1 MTKRK
6 YYFSTKDLAI
16 IALLSALGGTLSTYV
31 GYLGN
36 LANHVI
42 GVPFGAG
49 QFLAGLHIIWIML
62 VLGITKK
69 KGTGTLAGFL
79 KGTIELFLGGTH
91 GVVIV
96 VVSSVQ
102 GLLADIFLFSNR
114 AKEEKGI
121 VRYSV
126 AGGISAASNVV
137 IFQIFFFAGIPILL
151 IVMLSMLA
159 FASGI
164 IFGGLLTIQL
174 LDSLESSGVVPGRK
188 GLIVDQPRSGYDT
201 AGVTHAVRKRRI
213 AVITSVMFLG
223 LFTIGGVY
231 YFTSVYSLPGNDAV
245 EITGQIENGFD
256 FYYEDFSEHEITVN
270 AELIGSATYVS
281 PRNYTGIPLSI
292 IISEANPSNDSER
305 VIVSAN
311 DGYSAVFLL
320 SEVLSDDQLIIV
332 FDEGSYT
339 IVAANYDGAYWVKY
353 ISKIEVK

>member
-1 MTKRK
+1 MDQERPVNSCGGFELTKRK

-16 IALLSALGGTLSTYV
+16 IALLSALGGALSTYV

-36 LANHVI
+36 LVNHVI

-69 KGTGTLAGFL
+69 KGTGILAGFL

-96 VVSSVQ
+96 IVSSVQ
-102 GLLADIFLFSNR
+102 GLLADVFLFSDR
-114 AKEEKGI
+114 AKEQRSF

-137 IFQIFFFAGIPILL
+137 IFQIFFFAGVPVLL

-174 LDSLESSGVVPGRK
+174 LESLEGSGVVPSRNGI
-188 GLIVDQPRSGYDT
+188 IVDQPKGDYDRT
-201 AGVTHAVRKRRI
+201 QGAHALRRRRI
-213 AVITSVMFLG
+213 AVISSVMFLG
-223 LFTIGGVY
+223 LFTIGGAY
-231 YFTSVYSLPGNDAV
+231 YFTSVYSLPGNDTV
-245 EITGQIENGFD
+245 EIYGHVENSYD
-256 FYYEDFSEHEITVN
+256 FYYGDLSEHEVTIN
-270 AELIGSATYVS
+270 AELIGSVTYVS

-292 IISEANPSNDSER
+292 VVGVANPLDGSES
-305 VIVSAN
+305 VVVSAN
-311 DGYSAVFLL
+311 DGYSAVFQ
-320 SEVLSDDQLIIV
+320 LSDIINDDQ
-332 FDEGSYT
+332 
-339 IVAANYDGAYWVKY
+339 
-353 ISKIEVK
+353 